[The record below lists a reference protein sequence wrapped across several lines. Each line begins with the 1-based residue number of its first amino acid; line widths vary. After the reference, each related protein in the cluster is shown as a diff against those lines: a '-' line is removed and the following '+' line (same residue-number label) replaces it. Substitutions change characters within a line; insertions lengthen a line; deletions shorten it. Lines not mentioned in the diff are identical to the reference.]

1 MIEFKFMG
9 ETLYCVYNNMVDSKV
24 RHMANMIFA
33 FLYHEK
39 YNINADELETIE
51 IIEKDIREIVNEF
64 KSQKIFI
71 DKNEYNEI
79 IEQMNS
85 YLIARRL
92 IQ

>member
-64 KSQKIFI
+64 EFQRTFINKS
-71 DKNEYNEI
+71 EHNEI
-79 IEQMNS
+79 INKMNA
-85 YLIARRL
+85 YLVARRL
-92 IQ
+92 TQ

>member
-1 MIEFKFMG
+1 MI
-9 ETLYCVYNNMVDSKV
+9 
-24 RHMANMIFA
+24 
-33 FLYHEK
+33 
-39 YNINADELETIE
+39 
-51 IIEKDIREIVNEF
+51 EF